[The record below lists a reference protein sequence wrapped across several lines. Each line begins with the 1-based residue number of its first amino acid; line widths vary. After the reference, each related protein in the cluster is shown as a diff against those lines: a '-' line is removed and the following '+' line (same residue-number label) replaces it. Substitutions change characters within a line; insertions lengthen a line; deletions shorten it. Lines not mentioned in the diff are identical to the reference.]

1 MQKAK
6 KRLLIFFISIICA
19 WFAIGLTD
27 YLLVLNDRL
36 PIFCIND
43 KYEHIGLG
51 YKFEIYKRLTDTRKY
66 EYSYYIF
73 GFFVESNFTNTDTI
87 KEA

>member
-6 KRLLIFFISIICA
+6 KRFLTFFLSIICA

-27 YLLVLNDRL
+27 YLLVLNDRR
-36 PIFCIND
+36 PIFCLND
-43 KYEHIGLG
+43 KYEYSGLG
-51 YKFEIYKRLTDTRKY
+51 YKFEIYKKLTDTRKY

-73 GFFVESNFTNTDTI
+73 GFLVESNATNNDTI

>member
-6 KRLLIFFISIICA
+6 KRLLTFFLSIICA
-19 WFAIGLTD
+19 WFAIGFTD

-36 PIFCIND
+36 PIFCINE
-43 KYEHIGLG
+43 KYEFIGLG
-51 YKFEIYKRLTDTRKY
+51 YKFEICKRLTDTRKY

-73 GFFVESNFTNTDTI
+73 GFLIESNATNNDTI